1 MATKFDEFIKMG
13 IYGEGQML
21 NIPDAVR
28 DELRLNP
35 GDRVEFL
42 RLAPHEYLIYS
53 AEHPLSMQGMI
64 GKPRRK
70 VTIKD
75 MNRAIRAR
83 GGHTI

>member
-1 MATKFDEFIKMG
+1 MSALDTLVKVG
-13 IYGEGQML
+13 IYEEGQML
-21 NIPDAVR
+21 NIPDDVR
-28 DELRLNP
+28 DELGLNP

-53 AEHPLSMQGMI
+53 KEHPLSLAGMI
-64 GKPRRK
+64 GKPKRK

-83 GGHTI
+83 GGHVR

>member
-13 IYGEGQML
+13 IYDEGQVL
-21 NIPDAVR
+21 NIPDEVR

-53 AEHPLSMQGMI
+53 AEHPLSLQGMI
-64 GKPRRK
+64 GKPKRK

>member
-1 MATKFDEFIKMG
+1 MSALDTLVKVGTYE
-13 IYGEGQML
+13 EGQVL

-53 AEHPLSMQGMI
+53 KEHPLSREGMI
-64 GKPRRK
+64 GKPKRK

-83 GGHTI
+83 GGHVG

>member
-1 MATKFDEFIKMG
+1 MTKPFELIKMG
-13 IYGEGQML
+13 TYGEGQVL
-21 NIPDAVR
+21 NIPDEVR
-28 DELRLNP
+28 DELRLAP

-53 AEHPLSMQGMI
+53 AEHPLSLQGMI
-64 GKPRRK
+64 GKPKRK

-83 GGHTI
+83 GGHVR